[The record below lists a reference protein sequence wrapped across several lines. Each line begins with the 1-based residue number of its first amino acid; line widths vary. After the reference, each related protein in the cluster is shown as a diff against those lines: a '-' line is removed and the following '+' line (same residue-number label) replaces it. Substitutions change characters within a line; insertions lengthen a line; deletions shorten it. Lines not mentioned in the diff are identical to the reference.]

1 MKKSI
6 GKLGTILIILVT
18 IILAGVAIFTALR
31 LYQLRQQSVAPNV
44 PSSQPEAATSCT
56 NDVYQCPD
64 GSYVGRDPNNNCEFR
79 PCSGERACTDDVKQC
94 PDGSYVKRIP
104 PACDFA
110 PCAGSCLIG
119 FTLSTQTS
127 SPTPTATARPT
138 TTPTAAPS
146 STPTATPPASSSTP
160 TLTPSRTVVPTPTP
174 TAPALPVAGTDWPT
188 IFGAAI
194 GLFVIIG
201 SLLLAL

>member
-1 MKKSI
+1 M
-6 GKLGTILIILVT
+6 GKFGTILIILVT

-56 NDVYQCPD
+56 DDVKQCSD

-79 PCSGERACTDDVKQC
+79 PCPGEGVCINDVKQC
-94 PDGSYVKRIP
+94 PDGSYVKRVP

-110 PCAGSCLIG
+110 PCAGSCLLG

-127 SPTPTATARPT
+127 SPTPRATV
-138 TTPTAAPS
+138 TPTP
-146 STPTATPPASSSTP
+146 TPTATPSNTP
-160 TLTPSRTVVPTPTP
+160 TGTPTPSRTPTPTPGYTARPTPTP